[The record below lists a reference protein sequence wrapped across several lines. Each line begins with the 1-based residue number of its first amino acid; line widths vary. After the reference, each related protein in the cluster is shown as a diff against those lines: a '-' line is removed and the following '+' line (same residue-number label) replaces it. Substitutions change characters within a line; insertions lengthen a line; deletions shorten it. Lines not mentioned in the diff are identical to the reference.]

1 MDNEEKELIGYYGS
15 FDLEYSIY
23 RQFNEAKDKWEYH
36 YELNREKPRENYK
49 MNMDLAGVVDFLTH
63 PWSELKL
70 KESKKED
77 GSTVY
82 ELVSIIYD
90 NIMMKLISL
99 DSFED
104 VVNIFAEL
112 VSDYIDELKEMKL

>member
-1 MDNEEKELIGYYGS
+1 
-15 FDLEYSIY
+15 
-23 RQFNEAKDKWEYH
+23 
-36 YELNREKPRENYK
+36 
-49 MNMDLAGVVDFLTH
+49 MDLAGVVDFLTH

-90 NIMMKLISL
+90 NVMMKLISL